1 MTNFSS
7 LASAAGLSGTQ
18 YKLRYEQSSCR
29 LELTGLPDVT
39 ATAGAGQP
47 QQQLNIL
54 TGWDLNLGQKASLQG
69 KREHLQALVS
79 AVQPYV
85 CLLYT
90 SPSPRDGLLSRMPS
104 SA

>member
-39 ATAGAGQP
+39 AADA
-47 QQQLNIL
+47 
-54 TGWDLNLGQKASLQG
+54 DLSLI
-69 KREHLQALVS
+69 HI
-79 AVQPYV
+79 
-85 CLLYT
+85 
-90 SPSPRDGLLSRMPS
+90 
-104 SA
+104 

>member
-39 ATAGAGQP
+39 AAAALGSRSNSSTSSPAGTSTWARRPVFRANASISGPGQRRSALCAAAGERAALP
-47 QQQLNIL
+47 
-54 TGWDLNLGQKASLQG
+54 T
-69 KREHLQALVS
+69 KRRQ
-79 AVQPYV
+79 
-85 CLLYT
+85 
-90 SPSPRDGLLSRMPS
+90 
-104 SA
+104 

>member
-39 ATAGAGQP
+39 ATASAG
-47 QQQLNIL
+47 
-54 TGWDLNLGQKASLQG
+54 
-69 KREHLQALVS
+69 
-79 AVQPYV
+79 
-85 CLLYT
+85 
-90 SPSPRDGLLSRMPS
+90 
-104 SA
+104 